1 MTPSKWKINK
11 RIMAKA
17 KKAYD
22 IKHTHVCNNPEC
34 TSIQM
39 HRENIRLGHD
49 KNQAWNTLNIKMSR
63 SLD

>member
-17 KKAYD
+17 KKVYD

-49 KNQAWNTLNIKMSR
+49 KEQAW
-63 SLD
+63 